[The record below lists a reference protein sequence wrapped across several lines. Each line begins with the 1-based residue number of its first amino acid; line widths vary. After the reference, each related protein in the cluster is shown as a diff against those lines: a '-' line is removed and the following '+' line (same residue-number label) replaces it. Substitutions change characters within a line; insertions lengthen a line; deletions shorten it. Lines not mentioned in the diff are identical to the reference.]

1 MWALIDC
8 NSFFANVER
17 VFHPDLRHKPV
28 CVLSSNDGIIVA
40 LTLETMALGLHMGD
54 ALFKVRDTIEKGGVA
69 VFSTNLVWRRGRN

>member
-17 VFHPDLRHKPV
+17 VFHPGLRHKPV

-40 LTLETMALGLHMGD
+40 LTPEAKALGLHRCAAPQLCSGKQYSN
-54 ALFKVRDTIEKGGVA
+54 ASPGKQAE
-69 VFSTNLVWRRGRN
+69 